1 MSIRIQNDTV
11 TGGAAPTRPTE
22 ETSSAGGQSG
32 VAGSGGSSRGTDHL
46 EISSLSQVIRDANT
60 AHNAGQAARVNQLAA
75 LYRSGRYTSDSTQVS
90 QAIIAHA
97 LAGPENS

>member
-22 ETSSAGGQSG
+22 QSYPAGGQTG
-32 VAGSGGSSRGTDHL
+32 VGGAGGSSRGPDHL

-75 LYRSGRYTSDSTQVS
+75 QYRSGRYTPDSTQVS
-90 QAIIAHA
+90 RAMIAHA
-97 LAGPENS
+97 LSGPENS